1 MAIMHIL
8 MAIIDHDKYSGCCLC
23 ETPITIFGEKH
34 KAE

>member
-1 MAIMHIL
+1 MAIMFIL
-8 MAIIDHDKYSGCCLC
+8 MVIIDHDKYFGCYLC